1 MQIGVVDYGASN
13 IFSVLRAVSH
23 LGAKAKV
30 ISKQEDLKSIDKIIL
45 PGQGSMGSCIE
56 NLKKK
61 NLFESLKLS
70 LSEKPYLGICL
81 GLQVLFSLSEESIDS
96 EGMNIFSGKVER
108 FTENENFKI
117 PHMGWNQVVFKK
129 KHFVNKNIP
138 NSSNF
143 YFVHSYAS
151 KELKKDN
158 ILAETTHGEL
168 FNSAVIQDN
177 VIGVQFHPEKS
188 GAQGLKFLENFI
200 NWKI

>member
-45 PGQGSMGSCIE
+45 PGQGSMGACIE

-96 EGMNIFSGKVER
+96 EGMKIFSGKVER
-108 FTENENFKI
+108 FTENENFK
-117 PHMGWNQVVFKK
+117 GLFKRK
-129 KHFVNKNIP
+129 IFKFAILFKYLINK
-138 NSSNF
+138 S
-143 YFVHSYAS
+143 
-151 KELKKDN
+151 
-158 ILAETTHGEL
+158 
-168 FNSAVIQDN
+168 
-177 VIGVQFHPEKS
+177 
-188 GAQGLKFLENFI
+188 FLHLDVM
-200 NWKI
+200 W